1 MKIRYLATTVAVL
14 ALMSGCANVPDA
26 SKSGGTGTS
35 SATPAPTTDT
45 PVSSTPATPS
55 RPTGSRAPEDDD
67 RGFATASA
75 YYEPA
80 SFASLP
86 GWKED
91 NLKDALKA
99 FDQTCTAYRNRAD
112 WTRVCQQA
120 SRVNGNDNA
129 AIRKFYETEFSLY
142 QVHNLDRTPDGT
154 VTGYFEPLLKGSRKY
169 GAPYIH
175 PVYKVPTDMVFMDLR
190 KLPKGSAGKV
200 LPARLDGQNVTVVSA
215 REGQL
220 TLDLTKK
227 FPEPLDRKLRLRKE
241 GNQLVPYYTREE
253 IESLGAP
260 NASVIAFVD
269 SVQDL
274 YTMQVQGAGRI
285 EMSNGEVV
293 RVSYAEQNGHPFMPE
308 VSGAAGK
315 SGVKVRGGFAELEAD
330 EDDEAAEGGAVLTR
344 GFRLSASTGAA
355 AGATAG
361 AGVRRPAGPS
371 APSGRA
377 GAPAAGAV
385 APSIQSAINRD
396 PSYVFFQET
405 PNRANNVGPS
415 GAMGVPLTP
424 GSSIAVDPRAVPL
437 GTPVFLATQGA
448 DKSKSLRKL
457 TVAQD
462 TGGAVRGAVRADY
475 FYGFGQNA
483 RTSASRMKQ
492 KTNVWV
498 LLPKDFRIAA
508 REQGPVVRGS
518 AQAPLTACLIQD
530 DFCGE

>member
-1 MKIRYLATTVAVL
+1 MKKKHLITATAAF
-14 ALMSGCANVPDA
+14 ALLYGCANPPEAPKGNPDVAATAPAKTDKPQAEVPPPPPPAKPVA
-26 SKSGGTGTS
+26 SG
-35 SATPAPTTDT
+35 A
-45 PVSSTPATPS
+45 
-55 RPTGSRAPEDDD
+55 RDDD
-67 RGFATASA
+67 DHGFATATA

-86 GWKED
+86 GWKDD

-99 FDQTCTAYRNRAD
+99 FDQTCNAYRNRAE
-112 WTRVCQQA
+112 WTKVCQQA
-120 SRVNGNDNA
+120 GRVNGNDNA
-129 AIRKFYETEFSLY
+129 AIRRFYESEFSLY

-190 KLPKGSAGKV
+190 KLPKGSLGKV
-200 LPARLDGQNVTVVSA
+200 LPARLDGQNVVVTSA
-215 REGQL
+215 REGVL
-220 TLDLTKK
+220 TLDLTKR
-227 FPEPLDRKLRLRKE
+227 FPEPLDRKLRLRKD

-285 EMSNGEVV
+285 EMNTGEVV
-293 RVSYAEQNGHPFMPE
+293 RVSYAEQNGHPFLPE
-308 VSGAAGK
+308 VSGAGGK
-315 SGVKVRGGFAELEAD
+315 TGVKVRGGFAELEAD
-330 EDDEAAEGGAVLTR
+330 DDDEPEDGGPLLTR

-361 AGVRRPAGPS
+361 AGARRPAGPS
-371 APSGRA
+371 GRA
-377 GAPAAGAV
+377 AAPAAGAV
-385 APSIQSAINRD
+385 APSIQQAINRD

-405 PNRANNVGPS
+405 PNRATNVGPS

-448 DKSKSLRKL
+448 GTSKSLRKL

-483 RTSASRMKQ
+483 RVSASRMKQ

-518 AQAPLTACLIQD
+518 AQAPATACLIQD